1 MPLVDFAASAVI
13 AASAAGVAGASLP
26 PPVVAPLTQAA
37 APTFRVGEEW
47 EFVYENELDRSKSG
61 RYTQRVE
68 NVGPNGTQLAVLSDD
83 HTRNTFLDASVNV
96 VQSPTGRFTPS
107 TEALR
112 FPLFVGKSWTA
123 EYTFA
128 SGAWTSRCERSAK
141 VTAIERVS
149 TPAGTFDAF
158 RVESATTW
166 AGMSIGAGS
175 GRSRSVDWYA
185 PAVGRVV
192 KEQYEDLP
200 NNKNAPRSSS
210 SYELVRY
217 LPVTLPSENSQG
229 TKN

>member
-1 MPLVDFAASAVI
+1 MPLSTLAASAV
-13 AASAAGVAGASLP
+13 AASAALGASLP
-26 PPVVAPLTQAA
+26 APARVPLTEAQA
-37 APTFRVGEEW
+37 PVFVVGQGW
-47 EFVYENELDRSKSG
+47 EFAYENELDRSKSS

-68 NVGPNGTQLAVLSDD
+68 NVGPNGARLAVLSDGA
-83 HTRNTFLDASVNV
+83 TRSTVLDANVNV
-96 VQSPTGRFTPS
+96 VQSTSGRFTPS

-141 VTAIERVS
+141 VTSIEHVS

-166 AGMSIGAGS
+166 AGMSVGADS

-185 PAVGRVV
+185 PAVGRIV
-192 KEQYEDLP
+192 KEHYEDLP

-210 SYELVRY
+210 GYELVRY
-217 LPVTLPSENSQG
+217 LPVPAAQG
-229 TKN
+229 AQ